1 MRISKQA
8 PYVAICFASAFLLFV
23 IQPLIAKA
31 ITPQYGGSA
40 SVWNSAMMVS
50 QILLLTG
57 SIYAYHLLSSKNQHP
72 KLQHVIITAV
82 VILLSLILPFYVIEN
97 PLPAWTAGLV
107 PELAVPAIMAMSMGP
122 AMILLGSQSPVIQ
135 RSWAIASGDSNP
147 YPLFISSNAGS
158 LLGLIAYPFIFEPF
172 LSLENQ
178 ITVWKVG
185 VIATIAASGAL
196 MVSSWKQSNLT
207 LWQEEES
214 NKADNKETR
223 QISKKQQFSW
233 LIRAMMAVIVMMSA
247 GQAISSDI
255 MSMPLVWIFPL
266 AAFLVGYMTA
276 FSEREETDFKRNL
289 KLPQTG
295 IVILGI
301 TASNTVIM
309 AEPAAGILALISI
322 GLVTHGL
329 MRPAYQTRPPVGMI
343 ARFYL
348 ILSVGGAIGGIIASI
363 IAPQIFNWR
372 WELPIAV
379 AISAFLMMPT
389 PSARPDQKTK
399 TIKTIASVIA
409 VFGGIISII
418 LQIAGLIEFSHLAG
432 ILLVTVAITI
442 LTTNNPVKYALWIVW
457 MMISLGLAAQ
467 AVNSAKGMTR
477 RSYYGIMEVEHKKI
491 QGEKAT
497 LLIHGTTIHG
507 NQIQERPNVPTA
519 YYTDKSGVGDV
530 MKWANIQNAPV
541 KIGVAGLGTG
551 SIACIAPRSS
561 DITYYEIDEE
571 IIKTATD
578 DFTFIKSCA
587 ENTKIILGDARL
599 MIKKS
604 AKKYDIMII
613 DAFTSDAIPMHLV
626 TSQALDIYTSKL
638 NQNGWLIIHV
648 SNRYLNV
655 KLPISGWSKTRGY
668 EAYYL
673 RNKAKGKT
681 YATDSEWIAVR
692 PDGWKPSGESWKPDD
707 RWIKSEGGTL
717 WTDRK
722 SSILQILEPF

>member
-1 MRISKQA
+1 MKIGKQT
-8 PYVAICFASAFLLFV
+8 PYVTICFASAFLLFV

-72 KLQHVIITAV
+72 KFQHIIATAV
-82 VILLSLILPFYVIEN
+82 VVMLSLLLPFYAIEN

-122 AMILLGSQSPVIQ
+122 AMILLGSQSPVVQ

-185 VIATIAASGAL
+185 VIATITASGAL
-196 MVSSWKQSNLT
+196 MVSGWKQSNLV

-214 NKADNKETR
+214 NKADNEETR
-223 QISKKQQFSW
+223 QISKKQQLSW
-233 LIRAMMAVIVMMSA
+233 LIRAMIAVIVMMSA
-247 GQAISSDI
+247 GQTISSDI

-266 AAFLVGYMTA
+266 AAFLTGYMTA
-276 FSEREETDFKRNL
+276 FSEKEETDFKRNL

-309 AEPAAGILALISI
+309 TEPAAGILALISI

-363 IAPQIFNWR
+363 VAPQIFNWR

-389 PSARPDQKTK
+389 LSARPDEKTK
-399 TIKTIASVIA
+399 TIKIIASVIA

-442 LTTNNPVKYALWIVW
+442 LTTNNPIKYALWIVW

-477 RSYYGIMEVEHKKI
+477 RSYYGIMEIEHKKI

-507 NQIQERPNVPTA
+507 YQIKERPNIPTA

-530 MKWANIQNAPV
+530 MKWAKNQDAPV

-571 IIKTATD
+571 IIKTATN

-587 ENTKIILGDARL
+587 KNTEIVLGDARL
-599 MIKKS
+599 MIKES

-626 TSQALDIYTSKL
+626 TSQALDIYASKL
-638 NQNGWLIIHV
+638 NRNGWLIIHV

-655 KLPISGWSKTRGY
+655 KLPISGWAKTRDY
-668 EAYYL
+668 EAYFL
-673 RNKAKGKT
+673 HNRPKGKS

-692 PDGWKPSGESWKPDD
+692 PDGWQASEGSWKPDN
-707 RWIKSEGGTL
+707 RWKKTEDGTL

-722 SSILQILEPF
+722 SSILQILKPF

>member
-1 MRISKQA
+1 VKISKQA

-57 SIYAYHLLSSKNQHP
+57 SLYAYNLLSNKNAQPKRQHT
-72 KLQHVIITAV
+72 LISAV
-82 VILLSLILPFYVIEN
+82 VVLLSLLLPFYALEN
-97 PLPAWTAGLV
+97 PLPEWTGKLA
-107 PELAVPAIMAMSMGP
+107 PELAVPAIMALSMGP
-122 AMILLGSQSPVIQ
+122 AMILLGSQSPIVQ

-158 LLGLIAYPFIFEPF
+158 LLGLVAYPFLFEPF
-172 LSLENQ
+172 LSVESQ
-178 ITVWKVG
+178 VTIWKTG
-185 VIATIAASGAL
+185 VIVTIIASGAL
-196 MVSSWKQSNLT
+196 MISSWKKSNIA
-207 LWQEEES
+207 LWREEEAQKNS
-214 NKADNKETR
+214 QETTDR
-223 QISKKQQFSW
+223 ISIKQQFSW
-233 LIRAMMAVIVMMSA
+233 LIRAMIAVIVMMSA

-276 FSEREETDFKRNL
+276 FSEKEETDFKRNL

-295 IVILGI
+295 VVILGI
-301 TASNTVIM
+301 TAANTIIM

-329 MRPAYQTRPPVGMI
+329 MRPAYQTRPPVSMI

-348 ILSVGGAIGGIIASI
+348 ILSIGGAIGGIIASI

-389 PSARPDQKTK
+389 SSGDTENKTK
-399 TIKTIASVIA
+399 ITRKIASVIA
-409 VFGGIISII
+409 IFGGVISII
-418 LQIAGLIEFSHLAG
+418 LQAAGLIEFDHLAG
-432 ILLVTVAITI
+432 ILLVTVAVTI
-442 LTTNNPVKYALWIVW
+442 LTTNRPLRFTMWIVW
-457 MMISLGLAAQ
+457 MMVSLGLATQ
-467 AVNSAKGMTR
+467 AMNDGKGMTR

-491 QGEKAT
+491 AGENAT

-507 NQIQERPNVPTA
+507 YQIEGQPEIPTA
-519 YYTDKSGVGDV
+519 YYTEKSGIGDI
-530 MKWANIQNAPV
+530 MKWAEARPKPV
-541 KIGVAGLGTG
+541 KIGIAGLGTG
-551 SIACIAPRSS
+551 SIACISPKSAN
-561 DITYYEIDEE
+561 ITYFEIDEE
-571 IIKTATD
+571 IIRTATD

-587 ENTKIILGDARL
+587 KDTKIVLGDARL
-599 MIKKS
+599 AIRES
-604 AKKYDIMII
+604 GEKYDLLIV

-626 TSQALDIYTSKL
+626 TSQALDIYASKL
-638 NQNGWLIIHV
+638 NKNGWLIVHV

-655 KLPISGWSKTRGY
+655 KMPIAGWAKSKGY
-668 EAYYL
+668 EAYFL
-673 RNKAKGKT
+673 HNEPKGKS
-681 YATDSEWIAVR
+681 YATSSEWIAVR
-692 PDGWKPSGESWKPDD
+692 PEGWQTQEGSWKPDE
-707 RWIKSEGGTL
+707 RWTKTEGGTL

-722 SSILQILEPF
+722 SSILQILKPF